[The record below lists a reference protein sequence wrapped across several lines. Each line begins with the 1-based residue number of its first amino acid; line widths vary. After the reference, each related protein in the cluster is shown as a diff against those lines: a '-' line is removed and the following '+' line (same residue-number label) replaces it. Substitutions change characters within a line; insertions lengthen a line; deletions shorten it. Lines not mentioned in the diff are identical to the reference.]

1 MLSEK
6 ITDAIKAD
14 VQRHKTIQDVQLAFS
29 STFNTPK
36 TGNFS
41 LHDLSVG
48 YFKALVKEVEKE
60 ELYLPEVIMRE
71 ITCNFIN
78 FELKKNK

>member
-6 ITDAIKAD
+6 ITDIIKAD
-14 VQRHKTIQDVQLAFS
+14 VQRNTPIPNVQLAFS
-29 STFNTPK
+29 STFNIPK

-48 YFKALVKEVEKE
+48 YFKALVKEVENE
-60 ELYLPEVIMRE
+60 ELFLPEVLTR
-71 ITCNFIN
+71 
-78 FELKKNK
+78 

>member
-14 VQRHKTIQDVQLAFS
+14 VQRHTTIQDVQLSFS
-29 STFNTPK
+29 STFNIPK

-48 YFKALVKEVEKE
+48 YFKALRRYVKSKDDISVAN
-60 ELYLPEVIMRE
+60 R
-71 ITCNFIN
+71 
-78 FELKKNK
+78 

>member
-14 VQRHKTIQDVQLAFS
+14 VQRHTTIQDVQLAFS
-29 STFNTPK
+29 STFNIPK

-48 YFKALVKEVEKE
+48 YFKALVKEVENE
-60 ELYLPEVIMRE
+60 EFFLPEVLRR
-71 ITCNFIN
+71 
-78 FELKKNK
+78 